1 MDMNLI
7 GARRFI
13 AAFVKSRA
21 AVLAGLGICACTYVQ
36 ATDCVSGLAPQDK
49 IAQFKQL
56 DSKAEAAMGR
66 HQPAEAAGLYKEA
79 VCLFP
84 NSARAYY
91 GLGVAE
97 AAAGHFADARDALRT
112 ADRLQSTTAMPLVM
126 QVRVNYSLGDLESL
140 KSNLRELAS
149 RFPKDTE
156 THTALA
162 RFLAEHN
169 LFVLALAEALR
180 SGSGADDWNAK
191 VQLSIL
197 ENTVGAY
204 GDAIR
209 NALAVERNYALPDAV
224 RGTAAGI
231 AGLSYESLRQGDEA
245 RKYLSEAIQLD
256 PSQENSYLALADLF
270 EQEQHYSD
278 AVNVL
283 EQGRGYLPDSNALLL
298 ALGTNM
304 VRTANYEQG
313 VKILR
318 QVLQVAPGTSEA
330 YISIADAERAAG
342 NSAEEIDALRELERQ
357 HSDYPMIHVLLA
369 RAMLNQRPA
378 DYAKILEELAL
389 AARAAPNDP
398 EVYFLQGK
406 VYVAMGR
413 NEQAM
418 SVLERSIGLR
428 PTEPSAYYQLAR
440 VYQKLGKTDL
450 ARQQFER
457 VKYLEQN
464 TAK

>member
-13 AAFVKSRA
+13 AAFVRSRA
-21 AVLAGLGICACTYVQ
+21 LLLATLGICPCIHVRG
-36 ATDCVSGLAPQDK
+36 TDCGLDLTPREK
-49 IAQFKQL
+49 IAHFKQL
-56 DSKAEAAMGR
+56 DNTAEAAMQR
-66 HQPAEAAGLYKEA
+66 HQPAEAAAMYKQA

-91 GLGVAE
+91 GLGIAE
-97 AAAGHFADARDALRT
+97 AALGHFADARDSLRT
-112 ADRLQSTTAMPLVM
+112 ADHLQPTTAMPLVM
-126 QVRVNYSLGDLESL
+126 QVHVNYSLGDLESL

-149 RFPKDTE
+149 RFPTDSE

-162 RFLAEHN
+162 RFLAEHS

-180 SGSGADDWNAK
+180 SGPSADDWNAK
-191 VQLSIL
+191 IQLSIL

-204 GDAIR
+204 ADAVR
-209 NALAVERNYALPDAV
+209 NALAVERNSALPNAV

-231 AGLSYESLRQGDEA
+231 VGLSYESLRQDDKA

-270 EQEQHYSD
+270 EQTQNYSE
-278 AVNVL
+278 AVSVL
-283 EQGRGYLPDSNALLL
+283 EEGRRHVPDSNALLL
-298 ALGTNM
+298 ALGSNM
-304 VRTANYEQG
+304 ARTENYEQG
-313 VKILR
+313 VEILR
-318 QVLQVAPGTSEA
+318 QVLQRAPDTPEA
-330 YISIADAERAAG
+330 YISIADAGRNSG
-342 NSAEEIDALRELERQ
+342 NNAEEVEALRELERQ

-378 DYAKILEELAL
+378 EYNKILKELSL
-389 AARAAPNDP
+389 AAMAAPNDP

-406 VYVAMGR
+406 VYVALGR
-413 NEQAM
+413 YDEAA
-418 SVLERSIGLR
+418 SVLERFIGLR

-440 VYQKLGKTDL
+440 VYQRLGKTDL
-450 ARQQFER
+450 ARDQFQR

>member
-1 MDMNLI
+1 MNLI
-7 GARRFI
+7 GVRRFI
-13 AAFVKSRA
+13 AAFVSSRA
-21 AVLAGLGICACTYVQ
+21 TVLAALGICACTYVR
-36 ATDCVSGLAPQDK
+36 AADCGSGLTPQDK
-49 IAQFKQL
+49 VAQFKQL
-56 DSKAEAAMGR
+56 DRKAEAAMQR
-66 HQPAEAAGLYKEA
+66 HQPAEAAAMYKQA

-84 NSARAYY
+84 NSARGYY
-91 GLGVAE
+91 GLGIAE
-97 AAAGHFADARDALRT
+97 AALGHFVDARDSLRT
-112 ADRLQSTTAMPLVM
+112 ADRLQPTTAMPLVM
-126 QVRVNYSLGDLESL
+126 QIHVNYSLGNLESL

-156 THTALA
+156 THSALA

-180 SGSGADDWNAK
+180 SEPSADDWNAK
-191 VQLSIL
+191 IQLSIL

-204 GDAIR
+204 TDAIR
-209 NALAVERNYALPDAV
+209 NVLAVERNSALPDAV

-231 AGLSYESLRQGDEA
+231 AGLSYESLRQGDQA
-245 RKYLSEAIQLD
+245 RKYLSEAVQLD

-278 AVNVL
+278 AVNLL
-283 EQGRGYLPDSNALLL
+283 EQGRRHLPDSNALLL

-304 VRTANYEQG
+304 VRAENYEQG

-318 QVLQVAPGTSEA
+318 QVLQAAPDTSEA
-330 YISIADAERAAG
+330 YISIADAGRKAG
-342 NSAEEIDALRELERQ
+342 NNAEEIEALRELEHQ
-357 HSDYPMIHVLLA
+357 HPDYPMIHVLLA

-378 DYAKILEELAL
+378 EYTKILEELAL
-389 AARAAPNDP
+389 AAMAAPNDP

-406 VYVAMGR
+406 IYVALNR
-413 NEQAM
+413 YEQAV
-418 SVLERSIGLR
+418 SVFERSIGLR
-428 PTEPSAYYQLAR
+428 PTEPSVYYQLAR
-440 VYQKLGKTDL
+440 VYLKLGKTDF

>member
-1 MDMNLI
+1 MNLI

-13 AAFVKSRA
+13 AAFVRSRA
-21 AVLAGLGICACTYVQ
+21 AVLVAFGICACIYVR
-36 ATDCVSGLAPQDK
+36 AIDCGSGLTPQDRV
-49 IAQFKQL
+49 ARFKEL
-56 DSKAEAAMGR
+56 DNKAEAAMGR
-66 HQPAEAAGLYKEA
+66 HHPAEAVTTYKQA

-97 AAAGHFADARDALRT
+97 AAAGRFPEAREALRT
-112 ADRLQSTTAMPLVM
+112 ADRLQPTTAMPLVM
-126 QVRVNYSLGDLESL
+126 QVRANYSLGDLESL
-140 KSNLRELAS
+140 KSNLRELAL
-149 RFPKDTE
+149 RFPKDSE
-156 THTALA
+156 THAAVA
-162 RFLAEHN
+162 RFLAEHS

-180 SGSGADDWNAK
+180 SEPSAHDWNAK

-209 NALAVERNYALPDAV
+209 NALAVERNHALPDAV

-231 AGLSYESLRQGDEA
+231 VGLSYESLRQGDQA
-245 RKYLSEAIQLD
+245 REYLSEAIELD
-256 PSQENSYLALADLF
+256 PSQENSYLALADLL
-270 EQEQHYSD
+270 EQEQKYSD
-278 AVNVL
+278 AVTVL
-283 EQGRGYLPDSNALLL
+283 QQGCRYLPDSGVLLL
-298 ALGTNM
+298 ALGTDM
-304 VRTANYEQG
+304 VRTENYEQG

-318 QVLQVAPGTSEA
+318 QVLQAAPDTSEA
-330 YISIADAERAAG
+330 YISIADAERTAG
-342 NSAEEIDALRELERQ
+342 NSAEEIEALRELERQ

-378 DYAKILEELAL
+378 AYDKILEELTL
-389 AARAAPNDP
+389 AAKAAPNDP
-398 EVYFLQGK
+398 EVYLLQGK

-413 NEQAM
+413 YQQAM

-428 PTEPSAYYQLAR
+428 PSEPSAYYQLAR
-440 VYQKLGKTDL
+440 VYQKLGKADL

>member
-1 MDMNLI
+1 MNLI

-13 AAFVKSRA
+13 AAFVRSRTP
-21 AVLAGLGICACTYVQ
+21 VLAALGICACTYIE
-36 ATDCVSGLAPQDK
+36 ATDCGSGVGLQDR

-56 DSKAEAAMGR
+56 DGKAEAAMGR
-66 HQPAEAAGLYKEA
+66 HQPEEAVAAYKQA

-91 GLGVAE
+91 GLGMAE
-97 AAAGHFADARDALRT
+97 AAARHFVDARDALRT
-112 ADRLQSTTAMPLVM
+112 ADRLQPTTAMPLVM

-149 RFPKDTE
+149 RFPKDTDA
-156 THTALA
+156 HTVLA

-180 SGSGADDWNAK
+180 SGSSADDWNAK
-191 VQLSIL
+191 IQLSVL

-204 GDAIR
+204 ADAIR
-209 NALAVERNYALPDAV
+209 NALAVERNYALPEAV

-231 AGLSYESLRQGDEA
+231 VGLSYESLRQGDQA

-270 EQEQHYSD
+270 EQEQNYSD
-278 AVNVL
+278 AVTVL
-283 EQGRGYLPDSNALLL
+283 EQGRRHLPDSNALLL

-304 VRTANYEQG
+304 VRTENYEQG

-318 QVLQVAPGTSEA
+318 QVLQTAPDTSEA
-330 YISIADAERAAG
+330 YISIADAGRKAA
-342 NSAEEIDALRELERQ
+342 NTAEEIEALRELERQ

-369 RAMLNQRPA
+369 RAMSNQRPA
-378 DYAKILEELAL
+378 EYTKILEELAL
-389 AARAAPNDP
+389 AATAAPNDP
-398 EVYFLQGK
+398 EVYLLQGK
-406 VYVAMGR
+406 AYVALGR
-413 NEQAM
+413 YEQAA

-440 VYQKLGKTDL
+440 VYQRLGKTDL

-464 TAK
+464 AAK